1 MEQSLVSQ
9 IYAQRSLEYSVRT
22 SRVVGE
28 MIDSINFQSLTFVID
43 VGSTTSASTV
53 TIRHSDD
60 QSTWTDI
67 SKDDTTLY
75 DDGIYY
81 DPNFP
86 SGITDTRYQV
96 GYIGKKRY
104 VRVVVDGNNTIGVT
118 HIWGH
123 PERVPAFGE
132 RFKKQFPV

>member
-9 IYAQRSLEYSVRT
+9 IYAQRSLEYTPRT
-22 SRVVGE
+22 SRSVGE
-28 MIDSINFQSLTFVID
+28 MIDSINFQSLTFIID
-43 VGSTTSASTV
+43 VGTTGSASTV
-53 TIRHSDD
+53 TIEHSDD
-60 QSTWTDI
+60 TTNWTPI
-67 SKDDTTLY
+67 AKDDASLY

-81 DPNFP
+81 NPDIP
-86 SGITDTRYQV
+86 GGVTDTRYQV

-104 VRVVVDGNNTIGVT
+104 VRVVVDGTNTIGVT